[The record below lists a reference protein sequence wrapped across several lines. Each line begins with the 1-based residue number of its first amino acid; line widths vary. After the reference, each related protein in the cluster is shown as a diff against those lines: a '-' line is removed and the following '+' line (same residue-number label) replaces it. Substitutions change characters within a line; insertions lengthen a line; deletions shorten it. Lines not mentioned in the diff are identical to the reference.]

1 MAESTSRLG
10 ALWVNKPKSEKGPV
24 LTGEIN
30 GTRVVVFKNKK
41 WTEKEG
47 EKQPLYHVLAAL
59 AKDKSQKA

>member
-1 MAESTSRLG
+1 MAESTNRLG

-30 GTRVVVFKNKK
+30 GQRVVVFKNKK

-47 EKQPLYHVLAAL
+47 EKQPMYHVLEAL
-59 AKDKSQKA
+59 SKGKNQKA